1 MEQDIIPLQNENIS
15 LNTEFTTQP
24 LGEKQQI
31 CRHRRETEGKSEM
44 LLIKMK
50 SGGCSIPVA
59 HQLSIVS

>member
-24 LGEKQQI
+24 FCEKQQI

-44 LLIKMK
+44 RLIKMK
-50 SGGCSIPVA
+50 SSGCSIPVA